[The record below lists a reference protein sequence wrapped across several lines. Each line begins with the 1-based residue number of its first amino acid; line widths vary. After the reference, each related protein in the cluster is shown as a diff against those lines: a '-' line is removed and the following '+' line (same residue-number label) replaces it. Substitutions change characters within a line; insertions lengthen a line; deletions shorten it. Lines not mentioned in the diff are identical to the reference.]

1 MYWICR
7 ARGEAVPKCDES
19 LDIGAV
25 VPVES
30 YLVGL
35 EVPGQISGSFNRS
48 NGGIIQRLDKE
59 KKSLHIPNICLTVVL
74 EEMYTK

>member
-7 ARGEAVPKCDES
+7 AKGEAIPKCDKE

-25 VPVES
+25 VPVEG

-35 EVPGQISGSFNRS
+35 EVPGQISGSFNRV
-48 NGGIIQRLDKE
+48 NGGIKQSLDKE
-59 KKSLHIPNICLTVVL
+59 KKLLNIPNICLTVVL
-74 EEMYTK
+74 EEMYMK

>member
-1 MYWICR
+1 MICR

-48 NGGIIQRLDKE
+48 NGELYKGLIRK
-59 KKSLHIPNICLTVVL
+59 KKSMHIPNICLTVVL